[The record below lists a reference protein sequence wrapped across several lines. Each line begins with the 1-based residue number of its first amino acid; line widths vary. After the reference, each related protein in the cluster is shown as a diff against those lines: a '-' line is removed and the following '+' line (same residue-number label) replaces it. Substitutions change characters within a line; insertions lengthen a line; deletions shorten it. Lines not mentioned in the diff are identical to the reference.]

1 MKVLAVSLAAVALL
15 AACGGGSSGPPA
27 GAITVKMTDY
37 KFDPGTISAP
47 SGKVVLYLVNA
58 GSLSHDLTVV
68 DAAGKRIGKS
78 DLVQPGNAATFAIEN
93 LAVGTYTIY
102 CDVTGHRQS
111 GMEGSIEVT

>member
-1 MKVLAVSLAAVALL
+1 MAAAPG
-15 AACGGGSSGPPA
+15 CGGGQPP
-27 GAITVKMTDY
+27 GSTKISMTEY
-37 KFDPGTISAP
+37 KFIPNHLEVKA
-47 SGKVVLYLVNA
+47 GKVVLYLVNA